1 LFRFIWHRH
10 ILPLLLYIFIM
21 DAQGLRKS
29 FSIRGIRLVQR
40 QKIKFYDARRQSFV
54 LFRFIWHQHNILPL
68 LLYIF
73 IMDAQGLRKS
83 FSIRGIRLVQHHQ

>member
-1 LFRFIWHRH
+1 
-10 ILPLLLYIFIM
+10 
-21 DAQGLRKS
+21 
-29 FSIRGIRLVQR
+29 
-40 QKIKFYDARRQSFV
+40 